1 MTPERITLI
10 REGVSSWR
18 LAWSRREIDVPAWIG
33 ASIDLLDALD
43 AANAELSRLRS
54 SPAQVVG
61 GVPELTKD
69 DLSEACEWTR
79 ARGFDG
85 WPELEIEETVANL
98 NKLIAARLPALKPGE
113 VEELAIL
120 REIVRMLDE
129 ARERN
134 RRRPRGAGAPPMGDE
149 IDDLLH
155 RLYEIGAHPAMR
167 AQPTPTE
174 KEG

>member
-1 MTPERITLI
+1 MTPEQIAAFRQHVNTHD
-10 REGVSSWR
+10 RTG
-18 LAWSRREIDVPAWIG
+18 IG
-33 ASIDLLDALD
+33 HFTISCVEAGQLLDALD

-54 SPAQVVG
+54 SPAPVVG
-61 GVPELTKD
+61 GVPDLTIDHEMVWAINYYKEGD
-69 DLSEACEWTR
+69 FDSTVFR
-79 ARGFDG
+79 AG
-85 WPELEIEETVANL
+85 WYALAS
-98 NKLIAARLPALKPGE
+98 RLPALKPGE

-155 RLYEIGAHPAMR
+155 RLCEIGAHPAMR

-174 KEG
+174 KEPT